1 MPPRLSV
8 VIPTQDS
15 ERTLQATLKSVAFA
29 DEIIVL
35 DSGSVDRTR
44 EIALGA
50 GARVVE
56 RRYTSDG
63 DQRNAGWAEAT
74 AAWVL
79 ALDSDEALDPALAEA
94 VRGVASRDPGAAEPA
109 AYALRFRTYFLGFAI
124 DHGGLDRDE
133 HVRLGSRERTR
144 WESTLH
150 SRMLVDGPTGRL
162 PGVVHHYTGTDLSVR
177 LHKIGAYAADRAE
190 RMAAAGVRPSMPAA
204 LWQTLRFFLGRFFI
218 RGGWRDGLP
227 GAAWWWLQS
236 TEILLAH
243 LLLYRRGRE
252 GRDPLRRGDG
262 S

>member
-1 MPPRLSV
+1 MAPRLAV

-15 ERTLQATLKSVAFA
+15 ERTLPAALQSVVFA

-56 RRYTSDG
+56 RRYASDG
-63 DQRNAGWAEAT
+63 DQRNAGWAETT

-94 VRGVASRDPGAAEPA
+94 VRGVASRDPSAGEPA
-109 AYALRFRTYFLGFAI
+109 AYALRFRTYFLGFPI

-150 SRMLVDGPTGRL
+150 SRMLVDGPIGRL
-162 PGVVHHYTGTDLSVR
+162 PGVVHHFTGTDLSVR

-190 RMAAAGVRPSMPAA
+190 RMRAAGVRPSMSAA
-204 LWQTLRFFLGRFFI
+204 LWQALRFFFGRFFI

-236 TEILLAH
+236 TEILLAY
-243 LLLYRRGRE
+243 LLLYRRSR
-252 GRDPLRRGDG
+252 PGDG